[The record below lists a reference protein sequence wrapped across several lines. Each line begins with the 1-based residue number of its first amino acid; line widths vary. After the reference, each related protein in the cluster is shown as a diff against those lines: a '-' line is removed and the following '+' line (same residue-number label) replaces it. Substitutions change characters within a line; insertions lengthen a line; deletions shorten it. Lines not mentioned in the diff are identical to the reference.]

1 MTPRDKVIAPK
12 PNDWLGHACQQ
23 QLQSSLCCLFNMQK
37 NLKSGRRQTVCNNT
51 VRSLS
56 HCVYLILVG
65 VRLFLLVFL
74 QFTTLLRFICVTPE
88 MFIYSSQLSEVVVVC
103 CY

>member
-1 MTPRDKVIAPK
+1 MTPRDKVIDPK

-51 VRSLS
+51 VRSL
-56 HCVYLILVG
+56 CVYLI

>member
-1 MTPRDKVIAPK
+1 MIDPK

-23 QLQSSLCCLFNMQK
+23 QLQSSLCCLFNVQK

-51 VRSLS
+51 VRSL
-56 HCVYLILVG
+56 CVYLI